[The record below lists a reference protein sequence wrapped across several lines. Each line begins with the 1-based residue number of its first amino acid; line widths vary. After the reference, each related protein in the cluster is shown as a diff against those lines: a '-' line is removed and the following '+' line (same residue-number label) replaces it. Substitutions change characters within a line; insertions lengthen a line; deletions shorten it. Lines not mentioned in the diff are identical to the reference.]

1 MNLLKKILKYPVV
14 LAFFLFIFLFT
25 AVDLVKPDREYSEFE
40 NKYLTQRPEFT
51 LASFLNNEWTS
62 KYETYL
68 NDQFVL
74 RDDWITLKSI
84 CESMLLKIE
93 NNGIAYGRMTICLK
107 NSRRWPGTV
116 WRSSNA
122 MSAMKRPSSTPMGR
136 RCPSPLPLFPTPI

>member
-93 NNGIAYGRMTICLK
+93 NNGIAYGADDYL
-107 NSRRWPGTV
+107 SRTMGKVEMIARIRAV
-116 WRSSNA
+116 LRRA
-122 MSAMKRPSSTPMGR
+122 QRYRQADSAAGMH
-136 RCPSPLPLFPTPI
+136 